1 MKSYKRLSRSE
12 RYYIYI
18 WYYEQKISLRQI
30 ALRLHRT
37 PKTIYDEVHH
47 NRRRADVSL
56 DKIPYDPEYADW
68 LAAQNRINRNYGKL
82 HASRGTLKRVQKAVE
97 EKHWT
102 IPMIAH
108 RVKNAP
114 SETTLYR
121 YLKLGVPALLNYQKH
136 KYHTRPVS
144 MREIM
149 RSHRESNFMKEHGIE
164 QRPMAINQRRQFG
177 HWEMDCIDS
186 SKGVKASLLV
196 FYERK
201 SRYVEIMKLA
211 SKQVSAMHDAIEQ
224 FLKRHPNQVQSITTD
239 RSHEFTNF
247 DVMMLFDKWQVAVYF
262 THAYSPAEKGGIE
275 RINRDI
281 RHFFPKGQSFTKITL
296 VALRAVQDIIN
307 HYPKAVLGWK
317 TPQTVYKQFLQS
329 QKFRQKKAHRLNHS
343 QLA

>member
-12 RYYIYI
+12 RYYIYV

-47 NRRRADVSL
+47 NRRRPDVSL

-82 HASRGTLKRVQKAVE
+82 HTSKGALKRVQKAVE

-108 RVKNAP
+108 SMKNVP
-114 SETTLYR
+114 SATTLYR
-121 YLKLGVPALLNYQKH
+121 YLKKRVPALLNYKKR
-136 KYHTRPVS
+136 KYHLRPVS
-144 MREIM
+144 MREAM
-149 RSHRESNFMKEHGIE
+149 RSHHESDFMQAHSID
-164 QRPMAINQRRQFG
+164 QRPQAINQRRNFG

-186 SKGVKASLLV
+186 PQGVKASLLV

-201 SRYVEIMKLA
+201 SRYMELMKLD
-211 SKQVSAMHDAIEQ
+211 SKRVSAMHDAIEQ
-224 FLKRHPNQVQSITTD
+224 FLTRHPNQVQSVTTD
-239 RSHEFTNF
+239 RGHEFTNL
-247 DVMMLFDKWQVAVYF
+247 DVMMLFEKWQVTVYF

-281 RHFFPKGQSFTKITL
+281 RRFFPKGQSLTKTTL

-307 HYPKAVLGWK
+307 HYPKAVLKWQ
-317 TPQTVYKQFLQS
+317 TPQQCYGQFLQS
-329 QKFRQKKAHRLNHS
+329 QRARQKKRQHRS